1 MNRLQIIWCIFLAS
15 SAQLL
20 WSQPRIEWLSWEEV
34 QEKSKF
40 EKRKI
45 FVDIYTDWC
54 GWCKKMDQ
62 STFSDEAVVEYINK
76 HYYAVKFNAEYRNDI
91 TWNGKVYQ
99 YTRYGNRGYHQLAT
113 SLLHNKLSFPSLAF
127 LDENHNLIQAIPG
140 FQDQRYFLM
149 ISTYFAE
156 NAHKK
161 TPWNRFVEEF
171 EKTCKPNQ
179 TKSFKTGN

>member
-1 MNRLQIIWCIFLAS
+1 MIYMNRLQIIWCIFLAS

-99 YTRYGNRGYHQLAT
+99 YTRYGNRGY
-113 SLLHNKLSFPSLAF
+113 
-127 LDENHNLIQAIPG
+127 
-140 FQDQRYFLM
+140 
-149 ISTYFAE
+149 
-156 NAHKK
+156 
-161 TPWNRFVEEF
+161 
-171 EKTCKPNQ
+171 
-179 TKSFKTGN
+179 